1 MPKIRIHTAYWFV
14 LPAMLFFILLAIY
27 PSGFVL
33 FLSIFATGKGT
44 TLSANFSN
52 FSNFITVWNHHNFFK
67 ILSQTF
73 IYAGGATL
81 LHAFLGFTFALLLN
95 VLPLNK
101 TYIRTMRTVFLIPWA
116 ITPTVVAIL
125 FRLVLHP
132 QVGPIAIFLKSI
144 GSPIVFAPLGQTDTA
159 LLFVT
164 LTNVWMFTPFYMLMI
179 LSALQAVDLGLY
191 EAAVVDGANGA
202 QQVFFITIPSIRNLL
217 LTLMMF
223 DFVST
228 AAYFDL
234 TWIMTQGGPV
244 LSSEIIPT
252 WVYRTA
258 FQSFEFGKASAI
270 GMILFTIS
278 VIVSIIVLRVIN
290 RE

>member
-1 MPKIRIHTAYWFV
+1 MPRIRIHAAYWFV
-14 LPAMLFFILLAIY
+14 LPAMLFFVLLAIY

-33 FLSIFATGKGT
+33 FLSLFATGKGT
-44 TLSANFSN
+44 AFFPNFTYFSN
-52 FSNFITVWNHHNFFK
+52 FLAVWNNPRFLQ
-67 ILSQTF
+67 IMRQTLF
-73 IYAGGATL
+73 YAAGATAM
-81 LHAFLGFTFALLLN
+81 HITLGFSFALILN
-95 VLPLNK
+95 ILPLR
-101 TYIRTMRTVFLIPWA
+101 TGFIRTMRTIFLIPWA

-144 GSPIVFAPLGQTDTA
+144 GSDALFGPLGQPKYA
-159 LLFVT
+159 LLAVT
-164 LTNVWMFTPFYMLMI
+164 MTNAWMFTPFYMLMI
-179 LSALQAVDLGLY
+179 LSALQAIDPGLY
-191 EAAVVDGANGA
+191 EAAVVDGANGP
-202 QQVFFITIPSIRNLL
+202 QQIVYITIPSIRNTL
-217 LTLMMF
+217 LTLCMF

-244 LSSEIIPT
+244 LTSEIIPT

-270 GMILFTIS
+270 GMILFS
-278 VIVSIIVLRVIN
+278 MSLVVSIIVLRALDK
-290 RE
+290 E